1 MNHHED
7 FENTVSMGA
16 ITSHTAVE
24 PNVND
29 AYRDERCDDDAPSEP
44 THLSA
49 PMAEQIA
56 GTPADVWLDGF
67 NSDLIEILALANDSK
82 DRLGTL
88 DVLTQFIV
96 NRHPEIHR
104 ENDLI
109 VSTLREIL
117 TDDDLYNSWDAV
129 DGLDTFL
136 RSSLTALERE
146 FGDSNSSDV
155 YPFIAGMS
163 HAFIMFQSKQFSDDV
178 PSALARFI
186 EKLREYNRK

>member
-1 MNHHED
+1 MD
-7 FENTVSMGA
+7 S
-16 ITSHTAVE
+16 ITSHTTVE
-24 PNVND
+24 PTLND
-29 AYRDERCDDDAPSEP
+29 AYHDESFDNDVPSEP
-44 THLSA
+44 AHLSA

-88 DVLTQFIV
+88 DILTQFIV

-104 ENDLI
+104 ENDQI
-109 VSTLREIL
+109 VSALREFL
-117 TDDDLYNSWDAV
+117 TGDDLYNSWDAV

-146 FGDSNSSDV
+146 FGDSNSADV

-186 EKLREYNRK
+186 EKLRTLNK